1 MLHCSL
7 EAEEKRVVMAGK
19 WDSPLKRLVEDYPQ
33 DFVSWLLKQATFER
47 VLKTELSHRIIHA
60 DMLLEVTKQ
69 GQRCALHLE
78 FQAESDPHMAKR
90 LWEYNVRATIQY
102 GCPVYSY
109 VVYLKKNVQ
118 AIGSPYQIVLPDG
131 QEVHRFQFGVIELA
145 EIEPED
151 LQRVGAKALLP
162 LLPLT
167 RGGKR
172 HEVVDAAIASLTAPG
187 EVPDAELLV
196 FTFEFA
202 SLVFNEEPD
211 RQWLKRRF
219 SVFNDILRETWV
231 FQEIM
236 QEGEEKGL
244 KKGLEEL
251 RRTLLDVVQARFPEL
266 SFLARGQIAFVE
278 DLEVLRSLIV
288 KMSTAQS
295 MEEAQH
301 HLLEVGRG
309 ASGH

>member
-1 MLHCSL
+1 
-7 EAEEKRVVMAGK
+7 MAGK

-33 DFVSWLLKQATFER
+33 DFVSWLLQQATFER
-47 VLKTELSHRIIHA
+47 VLKTELSHRIIHT
-60 DMLLEVTKQ
+60 DMLLEAIKQ
-69 GQRCALHLE
+69 GHRCALHLE

-102 GCPVYSY
+102 GCPIYSY
-109 VVYLKKNVQ
+109 VVYLKRNVQ
-118 AIGSPYQIVLPDG
+118 VAQSPYLVMLPDG
-131 QEVHRFQFGVIELA
+131 QEVHRFHFGVVELA
-145 EIEPED
+145 EIDPEV

-167 RGGKR
+167 RNGKR
-172 HEVVDAAIASLTAPG
+172 REVVDAAIASLSPPG

-196 FTFEFA
+196 FAFEFA
-202 SLVFNEEPD
+202 SLVFTEEPD
-211 RQWLKRRF
+211 RQWLRRRF

-251 RRTLLDVVQARFPEL
+251 RQALLDVVQARFPEL
-266 SFLARGQIAFVE
+266 SFPGAG
-278 DLEVLRSLIV
+278 
-288 KMSTAQS
+288 T
-295 MEEAQH
+295 
-301 HLLEVGRG
+301 GRF
-309 ASGH
+309 H

>member
-1 MLHCSL
+1 
-7 EAEEKRVVMAGK
+7 MAGK

-33 DFVSWLLKQATFER
+33 DFVSWLLNQATFER

-162 LLPLT
+162 LMPLT

-172 HEVVDAAIASLTAPG
+172 HEVVDAAIASLAPSG

-202 SLVFNEEPD
+202 SLVFNEESD

-295 MEEAQH
+295 MEEAQQ
-301 HLLEVGRG
+301 HLLEVGRE

>member
-1 MLHCSL
+1 
-7 EAEEKRVVMAGK
+7 MAGK

-33 DFVSWLLKQATFER
+33 DFVSWLLQQATFER
-47 VLKTELSHRIIHA
+47 VLKTELSHRIIHT
-60 DMLLEVTKQ
+60 DMLLEATKE
-69 GQRCALHLE
+69 GRRCALHLE

-109 VVYLKKNVQ
+109 VVYLKKSLQ
-118 AIGSPYQIVLPDG
+118 SARSPYRVILPDG

-145 EIEPED
+145 ETEPED
-151 LQRVGAKALLP
+151 LRRVGAKALLP

-172 HEVVDAAIASLTAPG
+172 HEVVDVALAEFAPAG
-187 EVPDAELLV
+187 EVPNAELLV
-196 FTFEFA
+196 FTLEFA
-202 SLVFNEEPD
+202 SLVFSEESD
-211 RQWLKRRF
+211 REWLKRRF

-244 KKGLEEL
+244 KKGLEGL
-251 RRTLLDVVQARFPEL
+251 RQTLLSVVQARFPEL
-266 SFLARGQIAFVE
+266 VFLARGQVVFIE
-278 DLEVLRSLIV
+278 DMELLQNLIV
-288 KMSTAQS
+288 NMSTAQTA
-295 MEEAQH
+295 EEAQH
-301 HLLEVGRG
+301 RLLEVGRE
-309 ASGH
+309 ATDR

>member
-1 MLHCSL
+1 
-7 EAEEKRVVMAGK
+7 
-19 WDSPLKRLVEDYPQ
+19 
-33 DFVSWLLKQATFER
+33 
-47 VLKTELSHRIIHA
+47 
-60 DMLLEVTKQ
+60 
-69 GQRCALHLE
+69 
-78 FQAESDPHMAKR
+78 
-90 LWEYNVRATIQY
+90 
-102 GCPVYSY
+102 
-109 VVYLKKNVQ
+109 
-118 AIGSPYQIVLPDG
+118 VLPDG
-131 QEVHRFQFGVIELA
+131 QEVHRFQFSAIELA
-145 EIEPED
+145 EIEPEE

-172 HEVVDAAIASLTAPG
+172 HEVVDAAIASLTASG

-251 RRTLLDVVQARFPEL
+251 RQTLLDVVQARFPDL
-266 SFLARGQIAFVE
+266 SFLARGQIVFID

-288 KMSTAQS
+288 KMSTAQTI
-295 MEEAQH
+295 EEAQQR
-301 HLLEVGRG
+301 LLEVGRVQPSDMVDKSTDPFQTHFG
-309 ASGH
+309 RVFGDEVVQAGLLFPE